1 MEDKQRQQP
10 SAMQTTTNHKA
21 DRTMPVDRGEC
32 LPTERDTWS
41 LAGHLSRIA
50 VGGRSLFSGL
60 ALTLGY
66 FLHPGRIITQQ
77 YPENRETLAMF
88 PRFRGRLVLVRD
100 EQSGLPRC
108 TACGMCEKACPNG
121 TISVLP
127 GQDGSGKKIL
137 GKYIYRLLQCTLCNL
152 CVETCPFGAI
162 AMGQDFE
169 LAAYDRQALV
179 LVLHEERQGTSS

>member
-1 MEDKQRQQP
+1 
-10 SAMQTTTNHKA
+10 
-21 DRTMPVDRGEC
+21 MPVDRGEC
-32 LPTERDTWS
+32 LHAGRDIWS
-41 LAGHLSRIA
+41 LAGHIRRIA

-77 YPENRETLAMF
+77 YPENRETLTMF

-121 TISVLP
+121 TISVLSRR
-127 GQDGSGKKIL
+127 GAGKRPVL
-137 GKYIYRLLQCTLCNL
+137 GRYLYRLSQCTLCNL
-152 CVETCPFGAI
+152 CVESCAFDAI
-162 AMGQDFE
+162 RMGQDFE
-169 LAAYDRQALV
+169 LATDDRAALELV
-179 LVLHEERQGTSS
+179 LYDGEK